1 MWPGATICLAP
12 RALLLLDLGRVLIEL
27 RVTHVCTT
35 PSMWSMLRSQADLPE
50 PLVVALGGEPLMRS
64 LAECWL
70 QPGSPIRIINTYGV
84 TEAAVYQTTCSLS
97 RSPSLWRNERAS
109 VGVPMRTVRLA
120 LLAESPVELAAHANA
135 AVASQTG
142 DIRANGGGNAADA
155 LCEVLI
161 GGPQLAAGYLNRAEL
176 SASKFVWLPR
186 SAVQLLESSGPGD
199 VCEGDGSAPKHIAV
213 ETDTAVERWFRTGD
227 VGSWSA
233 EAGLWI
239 HGRRD
244 SQVKLRGMRVE
255 LEEIEA
261 IARRCPIIC
270 AAAATVWQTELI
282 LFVQPSIPLVTFLKG
297 SGSVAVQLELRR
309 RLPQALQPSR
319 ILPLEALPLTP
330 GGKLLRSA
338 LPEPQARTPTVAAGG
353 GALQT
358 KTERRMAALWEQV
371 LLIAIDCY

>member
-1 MWPGATICLAP
+1 
-12 RALLLLDLGRVLIEL
+12 
-27 RVTHVCTT
+27 
-35 PSMWSMLRSQADLPE
+35 
-50 PLVVALGGEPLMRS
+50 
-64 LAECWL
+64 
-70 QPGSPIRIINTYGV
+70 
-84 TEAAVYQTTCSLS
+84 
-97 RSPSLWRNERAS
+97 
-109 VGVPMRTVRLA
+109 MRTVRLA
-120 LLAESPVELAAHANA
+120 LLAESAVELAACANA

-142 DIRANGGGNAADA
+142 DVSANGGGDAADA

-176 SASKFVWLPR
+176 TASKFVWLPR
-186 SAVQLLESSGPGD
+186 NAVQLLESSGLGD
-199 VCEGDGSAPKHIAV
+199 VCKGDGRAPEHIAV

-227 VGSWSA
+227 VGSWSP

-270 AAAATVWQTELI
+270 AAAATVWQSELI

-297 SGSVAVQLELRR
+297 RGSVAVQLELRR
-309 RLPQALQPSR
+309 RLPQPLQPSR

-338 LPEPQARTPTVAAGG
+338 LPEPPARPPTVAAGG

-371 LLIAIDCY
+371 LLIATDCY